1 MKNYKLDD
9 FKSKRFYF
17 IGIGGISMS
26 ALAFFSHQKGFV
38 VSGSDLS
45 KNDEVVKLQKA
56 GIKVFNYHRKE
67 NIKGFDVVVF
77 SSAIGEENV
86 ELVEAK
92 KQNLI
97 IMKRAELLGII
108 AECYETVIA
117 VAGSHG
123 KTTASGM
130 LVETLKCAKLNP
142 SYHIGGVLQ
151 DDKSNYSIASNKY
164 FVVEACEYK
173 DNFLFLK
180 PNYALILNIDSDHLD
195 YFKDLD
201 GVKNSFLK
209 FAKRVQNQKNVIAN
223 ADDKNSALISDFSS
237 TFGVKNSADVMAKN
251 IVEYKPSIY
260 SFDVIKGNKVL
271 GKIKLNILGKH
282 NVFNALAV
290 LQVALKLGID
300 FSVAK
305 VGIENYK
312 GVKRRCEFTGRVNG
326 AEIYHD
332 YAHHPKQIEK
342 MILTFKKIER
352 QKKGRVIV
360 VFEPHTY
367 SRTKFL
373 FDEFVFSLS
382 LADIIVLAPVYSARE
397 LPEMGY
403 DSLKLYD
410 ALKSRNKSVY
420 FGKTYDEIK
429 LEVERQAEKNDT
441 VLVLGA
447 GTIENLAHKWK

>member
-1 MKNYKLDD
+1 MDNFKLED

-17 IGIGGISMS
+17 VGIGGISMS
-26 ALAFFSHQKGFV
+26 AMAFFLHQKGFA
-38 VSGSDLS
+38 VSGSDLA
-45 KNDEVVKLQKA
+45 KNDEVVKLQRA
-56 GIKVFNYHRKE
+56 GIIVFNSHKKE
-67 NIKGFDVVVF
+67 NIKGSNVVVF
-77 SSAIGEENV
+77 SSAIGEDNE
-86 ELVEAK
+86 EILEAK

-108 AECYETVIA
+108 ARCYETVIA

-151 DDKSNYSIASNKY
+151 DNNSNYSIASNKY

-180 PNYALILNIDSDHLD
+180 PDYALVLNIDSDHLD

-209 FAKRVQNQKNVIAN
+209 FAKLVQNPKNVIAN
-223 ADDKNSALISDFSS
+223 ADDKNSALILKFSS
-237 TFGVKNSADVMAKN
+237 TFGVKNNADVMAKD
-251 IVEYKPSIY
+251 IQEYRPGYY
-260 SFDVIKGNKVL
+260 SFNVLYGSKNL

-282 NVFNALAV
+282 NILNALAV
-290 LQVALKLGID
+290 IQIALKLGID
-300 FSVAK
+300 FDVAK

-312 GVKRRCEFTGRVNG
+312 GVKRRCEFIGRVNG
-326 AEIYHD
+326 AEVYHD

-373 FDEFVFSLS
+373 FDDFVFSLS
-382 LADIIVLAPVYSARE
+382 LADIVVLAPVYSARE

-403 DSLKLYD
+403 NSLKLYD
-410 ALKSRNKSVY
+410 ALKSKNKSVY

-429 LEVERQAEKNDT
+429 LEVERQAEKSDT

-447 GTIENLAHKWK
+447 GTIENLAYKWK

>member
-1 MKNYKLDD
+1 MDNFKLEDLKD
-9 FKSKRFYF
+9 KRFYF
-17 IGIGGISMS
+17 VGIGGISMS
-26 ALAFFSHQKGFV
+26 ALAFFLHQKGFA
-38 VSGSDLS
+38 VSGSDLA
-45 KNDEVVKLQKA
+45 KNDEVVKLQRA
-56 GIKVFNYHRKE
+56 GIIVFNSHKKE
-67 NIKGFDVVVF
+67 NIKGSNVVVF
-77 SSAIGEENV
+77 SSAIGEDNE
-86 ELVEAK
+86 EILEAK

-108 AECYETVIA
+108 AGCYETVIA
-117 VAGSHG
+117 IAGSHG

-151 DDKSNYSIASNKY
+151 DNNSNYSIASNKY

-180 PNYALILNIDSDHLD
+180 PDYALVLNIDSDHLD

-209 FAKRVQNQKNVIAN
+209 FAKLVQNPKNVIAN
-223 ADDKNSALISDFSS
+223 ADDKNSALILKFSS
-237 TFGVKNSADVMAKN
+237 TFGVKNIADVMAKD
-251 IVEYKPSIY
+251 IQEYRSGYY
-260 SFDVIKGNKVL
+260 SFNVFYGSKNL
-271 GKIKLNILGKH
+271 GKMKLNILGKH
-282 NVFNALAV
+282 NILNALAV
-290 LQVALKLGID
+290 IQIALKLGID
-300 FSVAK
+300 FDVAK

-312 GVKRRCEFTGRVNG
+312 GVKRRCEFICRVNG
-326 AEIYHD
+326 AEVYHD

-373 FDEFVFSLS
+373 FDEFIFSLS
-382 LADIIVLAPVYSARE
+382 LADVVVLAPVYSARE

-403 DSLKLYD
+403 NSLKLYD
-410 ALKSRNKSVY
+410 ALKSKNKSVY

-447 GTIENLAHKWK
+447 GTIENLAYKWK